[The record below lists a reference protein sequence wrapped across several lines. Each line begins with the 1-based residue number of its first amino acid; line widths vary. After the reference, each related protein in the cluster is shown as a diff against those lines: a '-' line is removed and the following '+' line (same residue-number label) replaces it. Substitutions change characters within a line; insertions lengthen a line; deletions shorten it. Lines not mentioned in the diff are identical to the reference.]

1 MRLSRRGLG
10 GGAIDDHLLGAC
22 SSTGERGRPCLIPI
36 DSLEESPAFGSTSET
51 RCEDGDRRAAA
62 GLDGSPVIGGGGR
75 LGLDGG
81 RAKSDVD
88 MRGTVG
94 SSTGATVGTAT
105 LSLTV
110 PERVLLLRRP
120 VGSDVPATGFQDRFG
135 EPLASGGI
143 SSIFSTLL
151 GVGTSVRLT
160 EGDRS
165 G

>member
-1 MRLSRRGLG
+1 M
-10 GGAIDDHLLGAC
+10 
-22 SSTGERGRPCLIPI
+22 RPCLIPI
-36 DSLEESPAFGSTSET
+36 DSLEESPTLGSTSET
-51 RCEDGDRRAAA
+51 RCEDGDRCAAA
-62 GLDGSPVIGGGGR
+62 GFDGSPVIGGGEC

-88 MRGTVG
+88 MRGAVG
-94 SSTGATVGTAT
+94 GSTGARVGTTT

-120 VGSDVPATGFQDRFG
+120 VGLDVPATGFQDRFW
-135 EPLASGGI
+135 ESSVSGVI
-143 SSIFSTLL
+143 SSSIFSTLL

-160 EGDRS
+160 EEDRS